1 MTDRPFVLD
10 DLHRVVTP
18 TETSISP
25 DGTVV
30 VFVRSEIVA
39 GKATTSLWA
48 VSRDSQARR
57 LTAGPADSAPRF
69 SPDGTSIAF
78 LRKVGNS
85 AQLHLIPLAG
95 GEGRNSHH
103 IQHHSPSAPVQQPG
117 ARTEISSRSPLWSH
131 VRTPPIRMLPSS
143 PTDSG
148 TRWTVPVGSA
158 PSGATF
164 TPSIWRR
171 RQFDG
176 SPTVIGMP
184 TFRPGRPDGTA
195 LAFTANLEPDS
206 DLNLTFSAYRIL
218 VDDLSVPPQRLGH
231 ATGVQGSTLW
241 HPQGDSVVAIGT
253 PEVRVGTADLI
264 RLSVPGPTETPVDVT
279 LTAHLDRNVMPGAPG
294 YPGGTPA
301 LSNTGDEIVF
311 CLRDRGWTHLYAAD
325 IETGT
330 SRSLVA
336 NPNEVVSALSVA
348 RDAPRRLRHRHHAA
362 VLRRGRTRRSRQR
375 RGHHADEIHRRSTP
389 RGDTVC
395 RRRTRVHHLRR
406 PHRAWLVAVRSPK
419 PVALH
424 PFCSTFT
431 ADRTTRGPALQIPI
445 TPPTRFSPPRVG
457 AS

>member
-1 MTDRPFVLD
+1 MLGTFRRHLHTV
-10 DLHRVVTP
+10 DL
-18 TETSISP
+18 ET
-25 DGTVV
+25 
-30 VFVRSEIVA
+30 
-39 GKATTSLWA
+39 KA
-48 VSRDSQARR
+48 VRR
-57 LTAGPADSAPRF
+57 LTDGDWNAD
-69 SPDGTSIAF
+69 
-78 LRKVGNS
+78 V
-85 AQLHLIPLAG
+85 
-95 GEGRNSHH
+95 
-103 IQHHSPSAPVQQPG
+103 PS
-117 ARTEISSRSPLWSH
+117 WS
-131 VRTPPIRMLPSS
+131 
-143 PTDSG
+143 
-148 TRWTVPVGSA
+148 
-158 PSGATF
+158 
-164 TPSIWRR
+164 
-171 RQFDG
+171 
-176 SPTVIGMP
+176 
-184 TFRPGRPDGTA
+184 PDGTA

-301 LSNTGDEIVF
+301 LSNTRDEIVF

-348 RDAPRRLRHRHHAA
+348 RDARVASVIVTTQQSFGEVALVDLDSGAVTTLTKFTAEALPEVTLFAA
-362 VLRRGRTRRSRQR
+362 ENASSPSPTAAPCMVGYCPL
-375 RGHHADEIHRRSTP
+375 
-389 RGDTVC
+389 
-395 RRRTRVHHLRR
+395 
-406 PHRAWLVAVRSPK
+406 PK

-424 PFCSTFT
+424 LFCSTFT